1 MQLFDATNR
10 VLRIVPQHGLEREF
24 LNYFDTVDCG
34 NDCACSVAMNE
45 RSRIVVTDLATDS
58 RFSNDSRGVLLR
70 AKVRSLQ
77 SAPLIDSIGK
87 LVGMVSTRHSRPGVP
102 MPHMLK
108 QVDNLAASF
117 LAKISA

>member
-10 VLRIVPQHGLEREF
+10 VLRIVAQHGLEREF